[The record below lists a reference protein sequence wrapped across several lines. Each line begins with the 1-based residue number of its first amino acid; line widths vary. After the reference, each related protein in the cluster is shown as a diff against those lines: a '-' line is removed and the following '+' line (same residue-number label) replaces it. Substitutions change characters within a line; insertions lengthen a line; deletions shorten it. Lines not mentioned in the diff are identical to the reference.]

1 MDLPQV
7 LMVIGALVLITI
19 IVASIINVGQENA
32 QARSLSVGAGAL
44 RRQAGSSRWRR
55 LADDEDVPAGRMGE
69 MDRTRHAAVA
79 GTHDGRAVWVAVF
92 ASSRVAGTY
101 QGVPTRWAF
110 VPGLVVAVDAPELP
124 GDLQLNPIQGPRRYG
139 ILGSLAPLLSGDTE
153 RKVLAQLRSYEPP
166 AVDIADGVACFT
178 FTDMDLAEQIDDVA
192 AMACD
197 VVGILADVR
206 KSAPLGEE

>member
-1 MDLPQV
+1 MGLPQV
-7 LMVIGALVLITI
+7 LMVIGTLVLIAI
-19 IVASIINVGQENA
+19 IVASIVNVGQENA
-32 QARSLSVGAGAL
+32 QARSLSAGAGAL
-44 RRQAGSSRWRR
+44 RRQAGGSRWRR

-69 MDRTRHAAVA
+69 ADLARHAAVA
-79 GTHDGRAVWVAVF
+79 GTHDGRAVRVAVF

-101 QGVPTRWAF
+101 QGVPTRWAV

-124 GDLQLNPIQGPRRYG
+124 GDLQMNPLQSPRRYG
-139 ILGSLAPLLSGDTE
+139 VLGSLAPLVSGDTE

-197 VVGILADVR
+197 VVDLLVDVR
-206 KSAPLGEE
+206 KPAHPVEE